1 MIGKRRISKDKR
13 KGMERIMKTTLKKTV
28 ALLLTALMLFAF
40 SACAQETP
48 ASNPTQAP
56 TTAPTA
62 APAATPEATSEI
74 SDDDVDGELILDYEE
89 EFEYAELLTMTHY
102 KGGYT
107 AFTVSG
113 MENEFLLVPEG
124 KSVPADLADNV
135 TVLQQPI
142 NKTCFN
148 SASLVS
154 LVDAIDGLDNI
165 ATVGVAL
172 EKWYLPNVIKKMEA
186 DEIKYSG
193 AFSAPDFEMLV
204 AEGVQ
209 LELDTSMLNSK
220 VEVIEKYKELGIPYI
235 IDPSSSESHPL
246 ARVEWVKLLGAIFD
260 LEENA
265 DTFFEEQK
273 AKVNAVSNLE
283 STGKT
288 MASFFISN
296 DQVGIRNGQDYIKKM
311 VDLAGAEYVPA
322 NFYPDENSYTKVSF
336 EEFYAAC
343 KDADYLLYSVFTF
356 PYGSIE
362 GMIEYNALFADF
374 KAVQEGN
381 VYYTVSYLSQ
391 ATSSIAG
398 VIEDINTILNDPSI
412 ESTET
417 VFKVPATAPAE

>member
-1 MIGKRRISKDKR
+1 
-13 KGMERIMKTTLKKTV
+13 MKTTLKKLIS
-28 ALLLTALMLFAF
+28 LLLALAMALALT
-40 SACAQETP
+40 ACAQNSP
-48 ASNPTQAP
+48 AASDPTAVPAVAP

-62 APAATPEATSEI
+62 APEATPEP
-74 SDDDVDGELILDYEE
+74 SDDDVDGELIVDYEE

-107 AFTVSG
+107 SFTVSG

-124 KSVPADLADNV
+124 KSVPQDLNENV

-142 NKTCFN
+142 NRTCFN

-154 LVDAIDGLDNI
+154 LVDAIGGLDNI
-165 ATVGVAL
+165 ATVGVTL
-172 EKWYLPNVIKKMEA
+172 EKWYLPNVIEKMESE
-186 DEIKYSG
+186 EIKYSG
-193 AFSAPDFEMLV
+193 SFSAPDFEMLIS
-204 AEGVQ
+204 EGVQ

-220 VEVIEKYKELGIPYI
+220 VEVIAKYEELGIPYI

-265 DTFFEEQK
+265 ATFFEEQK
-273 AKVNAVSNLE
+273 AKVDAVSNLE

-322 NFYPDENSYTKVSF
+322 DFYPDENSYTKVSF
-336 EEFYAAC
+336 EEFYSAC

-362 GMIEYNALFADF
+362 GMIEYNELFADF

-398 VIEDINTILNDPSI
+398 VIEDINTILNDPTI
-412 ESTET
+412 ESTDT
-417 VFKVPATAPAE
+417 VFKVPATAPATAE